1 MAVYRITLLCASL
14 LGASAWMLAVPGSRA
29 RHTSAAGSRLPVAP
43 QMTNDGLSAEFQ
55 ARALLPMARAM
66 RLPRTG

>member
-1 MAVYRITLLCASL
+1 
-14 LGASAWMLAVPGSRA
+14 
-29 RHTSAAGSRLPVAP
+29 VAP